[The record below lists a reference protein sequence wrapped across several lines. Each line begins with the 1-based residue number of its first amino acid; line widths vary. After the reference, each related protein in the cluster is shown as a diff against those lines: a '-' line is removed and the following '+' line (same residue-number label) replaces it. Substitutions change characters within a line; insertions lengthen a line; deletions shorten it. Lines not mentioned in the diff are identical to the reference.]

1 MGNYNRKVNEMF
13 DRNIVL
19 NNGVKIPQL
28 GLGTWFIDDDKVA
41 DAVKAAVEIGYRHID
56 TAQAYGNERGVGEGI
71 RNCGIPRDEIFV
83 TSKVA
88 AEHKT
93 YDEVM
98 AGIDETIKKIGL
110 DYLDMMIIH
119 SPQPWEKVNQS
130 EDRYVNGNREA
141 WKALE
146 DSYKAGKLKAIGLS
160 NFRIGDIENI
170 LEVCEIKPMVNQILL
185 HISNTPLELVEY
197 CQGKDI
203 IVEAYSPIAHGEILH
218 QREIAVIAE
227 KYGVSVPQLC
237 IRYTLQLGAVSL
249 PKTGNPEHMRTN
261 AEVDFEISPEDMK
274 MLKNFKHI
282 KNYGQSS
289 HFPVYGGKM

>member
-1 MGNYNRKVNEMF
+1 MF
-13 DRNIVL
+13 KKYLTL

-28 GLGTWFIDDDKVA
+28 GLGTWFIPDDEAA
-41 DAVKAAVEIGYRHID
+41 DAVKEAVKVGYRHFD

-71 RNCGIPRDEIFV
+71 RNCQIPREELFV

-93 YDEVM
+93 YEEAM
-98 AGIDETIKKIGL
+98 NGIEETIKKMRL

-130 EDRYVNGNREA
+130 EDRYVEGNREV

-146 DSYKAGKLKAIGLS
+146 DAYKAGKLKAIGLS
-160 NFRIGDIENI
+160 NFQTGDIESI

-197 CQGKDI
+197 CQSHGI
-203 IVEAYSPIAHGEILH
+203 AVEAYSPIAHGEILN
-218 QREIAVIAE
+218 QTEIAAMAE
-227 KYGVSVPQLC
+227 KYHVSVPQLC
-237 IRYTLQLGAVSL
+237 IRYTLQLGAISL
-249 PKTGNPEHMRTN
+249 PKTGNPDHMRTN
-261 AEVDFEISPEDMK
+261 AEVDFEISAEDMEV
-274 MLKNFKHI
+274 LKNFQPI
-282 KNYGQSS
+282 RDYGQSS